1 MRCVPCQVASAKEA
15 AESEAKSL
23 GQRRS
28 WISRAR
34 EEGEEAVE
42 DRAAWSGQR
51 AERAQ
56 AETQTVPRGSLLL
69 LLADL
74 RFLSS
79 ILSCNHEF
87 ILLKIT

>member
-1 MRCVPCQVASAKEA
+1 MEKELKK
-15 AESEAKSL
+15 ERK
-23 GQRRS
+23 RK
-28 WISRAR
+28 R
-34 EEGEEAVE
+34 E
-42 DRAAWSGQR
+42 R
-51 AERAQ
+51 ERQWKTVLPGPAQ
-56 AETQTVPRGSLLL
+56 TQTVPRGSLLL

>member
-1 MRCVPCQVASAKEA
+1 MKKGLKKER
-15 AESEAKSL
+15 K
-23 GQRRS
+23 RK
-28 WISRAR
+28 R
-34 EEGEEAVE
+34 EMK
-42 DRAAWSGQR
+42 
-51 AERAQ
+51 ERQWKTVQPGPAQ
-56 AETQTVPRGSLLL
+56 TQTVPRGSLLL